1 MENNKKIAKLFVKD
15 FFEGLFKKSILA
27 GSLYKMQDISD
38 HLIVKSRFSEKK
50 LTVSCKEGKFLVPD
64 AEVVVFWKQK
74 FHRIHVQQIGDGMKL
89 VLCYPPHKIP
99 KLSVH
104 AVETWLCLYQEYDE
118 STDNLKTYLYKYSWG
133 ETWRMIVNNYLKT
146 SGSTCFLMTE
156 KWFTRVL
163 WTTINVSS
171 LLPTFSTFT
180 DQLSC
185 LVGVC
190 LWYGKPKQITS
201 DRCLS
206 RHVVI
211 PLVWSLAMVY
221 PLLQKLIEDLAR
233 EGVFMVCSEQQQKV
247 GSLLQITLYDEQL
260 LDILSKIW
268 LGTTPAQSRYT
279 HLSQELA
286 DMIWEAH
293 KRWENSVLKFVTK

>member
-104 AVETWLCLYQEYDE
+104 AVET
-118 STDNLKTYLYKYSWG
+118 
-133 ETWRMIVNNYLKT
+133 
-146 SGSTCFLMTE
+146 
-156 KWFTRVL
+156 
-163 WTTINVSS
+163 
-171 LLPTFSTFT
+171 
-180 DQLSC
+180 
-185 LVGVC
+185 
-190 LWYGKPKQITS
+190 
-201 DRCLS
+201 
-206 RHVVI
+206 
-211 PLVWSLAMVY
+211 
-221 PLLQKLIEDLAR
+221 
-233 EGVFMVCSEQQQKV
+233 
-247 GSLLQITLYDEQL
+247 
-260 LDILSKIW
+260 
-268 LGTTPAQSRYT
+268 
-279 HLSQELA
+279 
-286 DMIWEAH
+286 
-293 KRWENSVLKFVTK
+293 